1 MSATTPDSAHTGG
14 LDRREAVKSL
24 LADRKDVLVVTGLG
38 SATYDVAAAG
48 DHELNFYLWGA
59 MGGAAMI
66 GMGLALARPERP
78 VLVITGDGEQL
89 MGMGALAT
97 IGVQRPPNLSI
108 VVLDNGHYGE
118 TGMQRSHTSA
128 GVDLAAVATACGFG
142 WTMQVDRAEQ
152 IADLRARVTRREG
165 TGFATV
171 RIAAND
177 PPRVLPSRD
186 GVEIKNRFRRALGLP
201 TI

>member
-1 MSATTPDSAHTGG
+1 
-14 LDRREAVKSL
+14 
-24 LADRKDVLVVTGLG
+24 
-38 SATYDVAAAG
+38 
-48 DHELNFYLWGA
+48 
-59 MGGAAMI
+59 
-66 GMGLALARPERP
+66 
-78 VLVITGDGEQL
+78 
-89 MGMGALAT
+89 
-97 IGVQRPPNLSI
+97 VQRPPNLSI

-118 TGMQRSHTSA
+118 TGMQRSHTAA
-128 GVDLAAVATACGFG
+128 GVDLAAVASACGFG
-142 WTMQVDRAEQ
+142 WSMQVDRAEQ